1 MRVPQRTIGGEMNIA
16 PMALNPNAASV
27 AWMAYAG
34 RETLEKTQA
43 QRRDQLLERAIQGSR
58 FYQNHLDRLLQQG
71 AAFTDLPP
79 VTKPELM
86 ANFSNW
92 VTDPAITLDSVLAHV
107 GDVEKIAQPY
117 LDRYLVWES
126 SGSSGIPGI
135 FIQDATSI
143 QVYDALEGLRITP
156 AESFQRLCNPLWI
169 GQRIAFVGA
178 INGHFASNVTF
189 ERLRCNLPFLQQSMR
204 SFSILQPLGAL
215 VAELQ
220 DFSPTIIA
228 TYPST
233 ALQLACLAE
242 RNDLDIQPIEI
253 WTGGERLSDAARQK
267 IKQVFHCRVR
277 ASYGASEFLP
287 IARECEAGRMH
298 VNADWVLLEPVDRQ
312 YRPVAEGELSDTVLL
327 TNLVNTVQP
336 LIRYDL
342 QDSVRMSYKKC
353 DCGSH
358 LPTIEVVGRRD
369 DLLKLQD
376 HQGKTLLLSPMAIT
390 TVLEEEAGVFDFQL
404 IHKSG
409 QRFSLYLGCG
419 EDHSSGAMARCRS
432 VLLAYFGGQG
442 VTGVELDIK
451 PLSVHCIERSGKT
464 KRVVC
469 A

>member
-1 MRVPQRTIGGEMNIA
+1 MNIT

-34 RETLEKTQA
+34 RDAVEKTQA
-43 QRRDQLLERAIQGSR
+43 QRRDALVERALRGSK
-58 FYQNHLDRLLQQG
+58 FYQAHLGRLVQRG
-71 AAFTDLPP
+71 ADFTDLPP
-79 VTKPELM
+79 VTKSELM
-86 ANFSNW
+86 ANFADW
-92 VTDPAITLDSVLAHV
+92 VTDPEITLGAVQVHL
-107 GDVEKIAQPY
+107 GDLEKIAQPY

-135 FIQDATSI
+135 FIQDAASM
-143 QVYDALEGLRITP
+143 QVYDALESLRITP

-178 INGHFASNVTF
+178 VNGHFASNVTF
-189 ERLRCNLPFLQQSMR
+189 ERLRNNLPFLQQSMR

-215 VAELQ
+215 VSELQ
-220 DFSPTIIA
+220 DFSPTILA

-242 RNDLDIQPIEI
+242 RHDLAIQPIEI
-253 WTGGERLSDAARQK
+253 WTGGERLSGAARQK
-267 IKQVFHCRVR
+267 VKQVFGCRVR

-298 VNADWVLLEPVDRQ
+298 VNADWVLLEPVDRY
-312 YRPVAEGELSDTVLL
+312 YRPVAQGELSDTVLL

-342 QDSVRMSYKKC
+342 QDSVRMSYEKC

-358 LPTIEVVGRRD
+358 LPTIEVLGRRD
-369 DLLKLQD
+369 DLLRLQD
-376 HQGKTLLLSPMAIT
+376 PHGKTLLLSPMAIT
-390 TVLEEEAGVFDFQL
+390 TVLEEDAGVFDFQL
-404 IHKSG
+404 IQKSG

-419 EDHSSGAMARCRS
+419 EDHSSGAMARCRN
-432 VLLAYFGGQG
+432 VLLAYFQGQG
-442 VTGVELDIK
+442 VAPVELDIE